1 MITAKIGYDAG
12 VLLTTDWWSSGSG
25 QQDESRPFEF
35 CQKKHGEAES
45 RW

>member
-12 VLLTTDWWSSGSG
+12 VLLTTDWWSSG